1 MDNQWLLVDTCLFID
16 YFRKKNKAK
25 SLLYELSLQYRITT
39 SAVSYFELYAGAKER
54 DFEFLN
60 HMFQKIQILPFTA
73 VNARKAAE
81 IYQILRRE
89 NKIIEFRDIFIAA
102 TAIFHEF
109 SLATLNQKH
118 FQRIPELK
126 LFPV

>member
-1 MDNQWLLVDTCLFID
+1 
-16 YFRKKNKAK
+16 
-25 SLLYELSLQYRITT
+25 
-39 SAVSYFELYAGAKER
+39 
-54 DFEFLN
+54 
-60 HMFQKIQILPFTA
+60 MFQKIQVLPFTV

-118 FQRIPELK
+118 FQRIPDLK
-126 LFPV
+126 LFSV